1 MSNLNFHQMF
11 EIQRQN
17 HFKSAKKLAWIVF
30 VSFLFSICFYFLP
43 IVLDFIYDL
52 KLYNFDSITNILTI
66 IFCVIFL
73 ISYLIMILELYFT
86 SKSKVLL
93 ISFFIGAST
102 QFIALFNLILIMSA
116 SYPLS
121 QTRIAL
127 YSFSFLCLIVAIFC
141 TFIFF
146 KTLRALCKNQ
156 IYFLLC
162 FIFKS
167 MILIIVFIFMLFLI
181 HSKPSLALV
190 ITLFIFFFFTS
201 LLFVIYYALF
211 AFALSKNQNIKFIP
225 NLKLLSNEKE
235 NI

>member
-1 MSNLNFHQMF
+1 MF
-11 EIQRQN
+11 EIRRQN
-17 HFKSAKKLAWIVF
+17 DFKSVKKFAWIVF
-30 VSFLFSICFYFLP
+30 ISFLLSICFYFLP

-52 KLYNFDSITNILTI
+52 KLYNFDSIANILTI
-66 IFCVIFL
+66 IFCMIFL
-73 ISYLIMILELYFT
+73 ISYSIMILKLYFT

-93 ISFFIGAST
+93 ISFFIAAST

-116 SYPLS
+116 YPLS

-146 KTLRALCKNQ
+146 KTLRALCENQ

-181 HSKPSLALV
+181 HSKPSLALA
-190 ITLFIFFFFTS
+190 ITLFMFFFFTD

>member
-1 MSNLNFHQMF
+1 MF
-11 EIQRQN
+11 EIRRQN
-17 HFKSAKKLAWIVF
+17 DFKSVKKFAWIVF
-30 VSFLFSICFYFLP
+30 ISFLLSICFYFLP

-52 KLYNFDSITNILTI
+52 KLYNFDSIANILTI

-73 ISYLIMILELYFT
+73 ISYSIMILKLYFT

-93 ISFFIGAST
+93 ISFFIAAST

-146 KTLRALCKNQ
+146 KTLRALCENQ

-190 ITLFIFFFFTS
+190 ITLFIFFS
-201 LLFVIYYALF
+201 LQAYC
-211 AFALSKNQNIKFIP
+211 LSFITP
-225 NLKLLSNEKE
+225 YLLSHLVKTKISNLSQ
-235 NI
+235 I

>member
-1 MSNLNFHQMF
+1 MF
-11 EIQRQN
+11 EIRRQN
-17 HFKSAKKLAWIVF
+17 DFKSVKKFAWIVF
-30 VSFLFSICFYFLP
+30 ISFLLSICFYFLP

-52 KLYNFDSITNILTI
+52 KLYNFDSIANILTI

-73 ISYLIMILELYFT
+73 ISYSIMILKLYFT

-93 ISFFIGAST
+93 ISFFIAAST

-116 SYPLS
+116 YPLS

-146 KTLRALCKNQ
+146 KTLRALCENQ

-181 HSKPSLALV
+181 HSKPSLALA
-190 ITLFIFFFFTS
+190 ITLFMFFFFTG

-225 NLKLLSNEKE
+225 KFKAF
-235 NI
+235 IQ

>member
-1 MSNLNFHQMF
+1 MF
-11 EIQRQN
+11 EIRRQN
-17 HFKSAKKLAWIVF
+17 DFKSVKKFAWIVF
-30 VSFLFSICFYFLP
+30 ISFLLSICFYFLP

-52 KLYNFDSITNILTI
+52 KLYNFDSIANILTI

-73 ISYLIMILELYFT
+73 ISYSIMILKLYFT

-93 ISFFIGAST
+93 ISFFIAAST

-116 SYPLS
+116 YPLS
-121 QTRIAL
+121 RTRIAL

-181 HSKPSLALV
+181 HSKPSLALA
-190 ITLFIFFFFTS
+190 ITLFMFFS
-201 LLFVIYYALF
+201 LQAYC
-211 AFALSKNQNIKFIP
+211 LSFITP
-225 NLKLLSNEKE
+225 YLLSHLVKTKISNLSQ
-235 NI
+235 I

>member
-1 MSNLNFHQMF
+1 MF
-11 EIQRQN
+11 EIRRQN
-17 HFKSAKKLAWIVF
+17 DFKSVKKFAWIVF
-30 VSFLFSICFYFLP
+30 ISFLLSICFYFLP

-52 KLYNFDSITNILTI
+52 KLYNFDSIANILTI

-73 ISYLIMILELYFT
+73 ISYSIMILKLYFT

-93 ISFFIGAST
+93 ISFFIAAST

-116 SYPLS
+116 YPLS

-146 KTLRALCKNQ
+146 KTLRALCENQ

-181 HSKPSLALV
+181 HSKPSLALA
-190 ITLFIFFFFTS
+190 ITLFMFFFFTD

>member
-1 MSNLNFHQMF
+1 MF

>member
-1 MSNLNFHQMF
+1 MF
-11 EIQRQN
+11 EIRRQN
-17 HFKSAKKLAWIVF
+17 DFKSVKKFAWIVF
-30 VSFLFSICFYFLP
+30 ISFLLSICFYFLP

-52 KLYNFDSITNILTI
+52 KLYNFDSIANILTI

-73 ISYLIMILELYFT
+73 ISYSIMILKLYFT

-93 ISFFIGAST
+93 ISFFIAAST

-116 SYPLS
+116 YPLS

-146 KTLRALCKNQ
+146 KTLRALCENQ

-181 HSKPSLALV
+181 HSKPSLALA
-190 ITLFIFFFFTS
+190 ITLFMFFFFTG

-211 AFALSKNQNIKFIP
+211 AFALSKNKIS
-225 NLKLLSNEKE
+225 NLSQ
-235 NI
+235 I

>member
-1 MSNLNFHQMF
+1 MF
-11 EIQRQN
+11 EIRRQN
-17 HFKSAKKLAWIVF
+17 DFKCVKKFAWIVF
-30 VSFLFSICFYFLP
+30 ISFLLSICFYFLP

-52 KLYNFDSITNILTI
+52 KLYNFDSIANILTI

-73 ISYLIMILELYFT
+73 ISYSIMILKLYFT

-93 ISFFIGAST
+93 ISFFIAAST

-116 SYPLS
+116 YPLS

-146 KTLRALCKNQ
+146 KTLRALCENQ

-181 HSKPSLALV
+181 HSKPSLALA
-190 ITLFIFFFFTS
+190 ITLFMFFFFTG

>member
-1 MSNLNFHQMF
+1 MF
-11 EIQRQN
+11 EIRRQN
-17 HFKSAKKLAWIVF
+17 DFKSVKKFTWIVF
-30 VSFLFSICFYFLP
+30 ISFLLSICFYFLP

-52 KLYNFDSITNILTI
+52 KLYNFDSIANILTI

-73 ISYLIMILELYFT
+73 ISYSIMILKLYFT

-93 ISFFIGAST
+93 ISFFIAAST

-116 SYPLS
+116 YPLS

-181 HSKPSLALV
+181 HSKPSLALA
-190 ITLFIFFFFTS
+190 ITLFMFFFFTG

>member
-1 MSNLNFHQMF
+1 
-11 EIQRQN
+11 
-17 HFKSAKKLAWIVF
+17 AWIVF

-73 ISYLIMILELYFT
+73 ISYSIMILKLYFT

-93 ISFFIGAST
+93 ISFFIAAST

-116 SYPLS
+116 YPLS

-146 KTLRALCKNQ
+146 KTLRALCENQ

-181 HSKPSLALV
+181 HSKPSLALA
-190 ITLFIFFFFTS
+190 ITLFMFFFFTG

-225 NLKLLSNEKE
+225 KLKLLSNEKE

>member
-1 MSNLNFHQMF
+1 MF
-11 EIQRQN
+11 EIRRQN
-17 HFKSAKKLAWIVF
+17 DFKSVKKFAWIVF
-30 VSFLFSICFYFLP
+30 ISFLLSICFYFLP

-52 KLYNFDSITNILTI
+52 KLYNFDSIANILTI

-73 ISYLIMILELYFT
+73 ISYSIMILKLYFT

-93 ISFFIGAST
+93 TSFFIAAST

-116 SYPLS
+116 YPLS

-181 HSKPSLALV
+181 HSKPSLALA
-190 ITLFIFFFFTS
+190 ITLFMFFFFTG

>member
-1 MSNLNFHQMF
+1 SV
-11 EIQRQN
+11 
-17 HFKSAKKLAWIVF
+17 KKFAWIVF
-30 VSFLFSICFYFLP
+30 ISFLLSICFYFLP

-52 KLYNFDSITNILTI
+52 KLYNFDSIANILTI

-73 ISYLIMILELYFT
+73 ISYSIMILKLYFT

-93 ISFFIGAST
+93 ISFFIAAST

-116 SYPLS
+116 YPLS

-146 KTLRALCKNQ
+146 KTLRALCENQ

-181 HSKPSLALV
+181 HSKPSLALA
-190 ITLFIFFFFTS
+190 ITLFMFFFFTG

>member
-1 MSNLNFHQMF
+1 R
-11 EIQRQN
+11 RQN
-17 HFKSAKKLAWIVF
+17 DFKSVKKFAWIVF
-30 VSFLFSICFYFLP
+30 ISFLLSICFYFLP

-52 KLYNFDSITNILTI
+52 KLYNFDSIANILTI

-73 ISYLIMILELYFT
+73 ISYSIMILKLYFT

-93 ISFFIGAST
+93 ISFFIAAST

-116 SYPLS
+116 YPLS

-181 HSKPSLALV
+181 HSKPSLALA
-190 ITLFIFFFFTS
+190 ITLFMFFFFTG

>member
-11 EIQRQN
+11 EIRRQN
-17 HFKSAKKLAWIVF
+17 DFKSVKKFAWIVF
-30 VSFLFSICFYFLP
+30 ISFLLSICFYFLP

-52 KLYNFDSITNILTI
+52 KLYNFDSIANILTI

-73 ISYLIMILELYFT
+73 ISYSIMILKLYFT

-93 ISFFIGAST
+93 ISFFIAAST

-116 SYPLS
+116 YPLS

-181 HSKPSLALV
+181 HSKPSLALA
-190 ITLFIFFFFTS
+190 ITLFMFFFFTG
-201 LLFVIYYALF
+201 LLFVIY
-211 AFALSKNQNIKFIP
+211 
-225 NLKLLSNEKE
+225 
-235 NI
+235 

>member
-1 MSNLNFHQMF
+1 MF
-11 EIQRQN
+11 EIRRQN
-17 HFKSAKKLAWIVF
+17 DFKIVKKFAWIVF
-30 VSFLFSICFYFLP
+30 ISFLLSICFYFLP

-52 KLYNFDSITNILTI
+52 KLYNFDSIANILTI

-73 ISYLIMILELYFT
+73 ISYSIMILKLYFT

-93 ISFFIGAST
+93 ISFFIAAST

-116 SYPLS
+116 YPLS

-181 HSKPSLALV
+181 HSKPSLALA
-190 ITLFIFFFFTS
+190 ITLFMFFFFTG

>member
-1 MSNLNFHQMF
+1 MF
-11 EIQRQN
+11 EIRRQN
-17 HFKSAKKLAWIVF
+17 DFKSVKKFAWIVF
-30 VSFLFSICFYFLP
+30 ISFLLSICFYFLP

-52 KLYNFDSITNILTI
+52 KLYNFDSIANILTI

-73 ISYLIMILELYFT
+73 ISYSIMILKLYFT

-93 ISFFIGAST
+93 ISFFIAAST
-102 QFIALFNLILIMSA
+102 QFIALLNLILIMSA
-116 SYPLS
+116 YPLS

-146 KTLRALCKNQ
+146 KTLRALCENQ

-181 HSKPSLALV
+181 HSKPSLALA
-190 ITLFIFFFFTS
+190 ITLFMFFFFTG

>member
-1 MSNLNFHQMF
+1 ND
-11 EIQRQN
+11 
-17 HFKSAKKLAWIVF
+17 FKSVKKFAWIVF
-30 VSFLFSICFYFLP
+30 ISFLLSICFYFLP

-52 KLYNFDSITNILTI
+52 KLYNFDSIANILTI

-73 ISYLIMILELYFT
+73 ISYSIMILKLYFT

-93 ISFFIGAST
+93 ISFFIAAST

-116 SYPLS
+116 YPLS

-181 HSKPSLALV
+181 HSKPSLALA
-190 ITLFIFFFFTS
+190 ITLFMFFFFTG

>member
-1 MSNLNFHQMF
+1 MF
-11 EIQRQN
+11 EIRRQN
-17 HFKSAKKLAWIVF
+17 DFKSVKKFAWIVF
-30 VSFLFSICFYFLP
+30 ISFLLSICFYFLP

-52 KLYNFDSITNILTI
+52 KLYNFDSIANILTI

-73 ISYLIMILELYFT
+73 ISYSIMILKLYFT

-93 ISFFIGAST
+93 ISFFIAAST

-116 SYPLS
+116 YPLS

-146 KTLRALCKNQ
+146 KTLRALCENQ

-162 FIFKS
+162 FIFKN

-181 HSKPSLALV
+181 HSKPSLALA
-190 ITLFIFFFFTS
+190 ITLFMFFFFTG

-225 NLKLLSNEKE
+225 KLKLLSNEKE

>member
-1 MSNLNFHQMF
+1 MF
-11 EIQRQN
+11 EIRRQN
-17 HFKSAKKLAWIVF
+17 DFKSVKKFAWIVF
-30 VSFLFSICFYFLP
+30 ISFLLSICFYFLP

-52 KLYNFDSITNILTI
+52 KLYNFDSIANILTI

-73 ISYLIMILELYFT
+73 ISYSIMILKLYFT

-93 ISFFIGAST
+93 ISFFIAAST
-102 QFIALFNLILIMSA
+102 QFIALFNLIFIMSA
-116 SYPLS
+116 YPLS

-181 HSKPSLALV
+181 HSKPSLALA
-190 ITLFIFFFFTS
+190 ITLFMFFFFTG

>member
-11 EIQRQN
+11 EIRRQN
-17 HFKSAKKLAWIVF
+17 DFKSVKKFAWIVF
-30 VSFLFSICFYFLP
+30 ISFLLSICFYFLP

-52 KLYNFDSITNILTI
+52 KLYNFDSIANILTI

-73 ISYLIMILELYFT
+73 ISYSIMILKLYFT

-93 ISFFIGAST
+93 ISFFIAAST

-116 SYPLS
+116 YPLS

-181 HSKPSLALV
+181 HSKPSLALA
-190 ITLFIFFFFTS
+190 ITL
-201 LLFVIYYALF
+201 
-211 AFALSKNQNIKFIP
+211 
-225 NLKLLSNEKE
+225 
-235 NI
+235 

>member
-1 MSNLNFHQMF
+1 MF
-11 EIQRQN
+11 EIRRQN
-17 HFKSAKKLAWIVF
+17 DFKSVKKFAWIVF
-30 VSFLFSICFYFLP
+30 ISFLLSICFYFLP

-52 KLYNFDSITNILTI
+52 KLYNFDSIANILTI

-73 ISYLIMILELYFT
+73 ISYSIMILKLYFT

-93 ISFFIGAST
+93 ISFFIAAST

-116 SYPLS
+116 YPLS

-146 KTLRALCKNQ
+146 KTLRALYENQ

-181 HSKPSLALV
+181 HSKPSLALA
-190 ITLFIFFFFTS
+190 ITLFMFFFFTG

-211 AFALSKNQNIKFIP
+211 AFALSKNQNIEFIP

>member
-11 EIQRQN
+11 EIRRQN
-17 HFKSAKKLAWIVF
+17 DFKSVKKFAWIVF
-30 VSFLFSICFYFLP
+30 ISFLLSICFYFLP

-52 KLYNFDSITNILTI
+52 KLYNFDSIANILTI

-73 ISYLIMILELYFT
+73 ISYSIMILKLYFT

-93 ISFFIGAST
+93 ISFFIAAST

-116 SYPLS
+116 YPLS

-146 KTLRALCKNQ
+146 KTLRALCENQ

-181 HSKPSLALV
+181 HSKPSLALA
-190 ITLFIFFFFTS
+190 ITLFMFF
-201 LLFVIYYALF
+201 
-211 AFALSKNQNIKFIP
+211 
-225 NLKLLSNEKE
+225 
-235 NI
+235 

>member
-11 EIQRQN
+11 EIRRQN
-17 HFKSAKKLAWIVF
+17 DFKSVKKFAWIVF
-30 VSFLFSICFYFLP
+30 ISFLLSICFYFLP

-52 KLYNFDSITNILTI
+52 KLYNFDSIANILTI

-73 ISYLIMILELYFT
+73 ISYSIMILKLYFT

-93 ISFFIGAST
+93 ISFFIAAST

-116 SYPLS
+116 YPLS

-181 HSKPSLALV
+181 HSKPSLALA
-190 ITLFIFFFFTS
+190 ITLFMFFFFTG
-201 LLFVIYYALF
+201 LLFV
-211 AFALSKNQNIKFIP
+211 
-225 NLKLLSNEKE
+225 
-235 NI
+235 

>member
-1 MSNLNFHQMF
+1 MF
-11 EIQRQN
+11 EIRRQN
-17 HFKSAKKLAWIVF
+17 DFKSVKKFAWIVF
-30 VSFLFSICFYFLP
+30 ISFLLSICFYFLP

-52 KLYNFDSITNILTI
+52 KLYNFDSIANILTI

-73 ISYLIMILELYFT
+73 ISYSIMILKLYFT

-93 ISFFIGAST
+93 ISFFIAAST

-116 SYPLS
+116 YPLS

-127 YSFSFLCLIVAIFC
+127 YSFSFLCLMVAIFC

-181 HSKPSLALV
+181 HSKPSLALA
-190 ITLFIFFFFTS
+190 ITLFMFFFFTG

>member
-11 EIQRQN
+11 EIRRQN
-17 HFKSAKKLAWIVF
+17 DFKSVKKFAWIVF
-30 VSFLFSICFYFLP
+30 ISFLLSICFYFLP

-52 KLYNFDSITNILTI
+52 KLYNFDSIANILTI

-73 ISYLIMILELYFT
+73 ISYSIMILKLYFT

-93 ISFFIGAST
+93 ISFFIAAST
-102 QFIALFNLILIMSA
+102 QFIALFNLIFIMSA
-116 SYPLS
+116 YPLS

-181 HSKPSLALV
+181 HSKPSLALA
-190 ITLFIFFFFTS
+190 ITLFMFFFFTG

>member
-1 MSNLNFHQMF
+1 MF
-11 EIQRQN
+11 EIRRQN
-17 HFKSAKKLAWIVF
+17 DFKSVKKFAWIVF
-30 VSFLFSICFYFLP
+30 ISFLLSICFYFLP

-52 KLYNFDSITNILTI
+52 KLYNFDSIANILTI

-73 ISYLIMILELYFT
+73 ISYSIMILKLYFT

-93 ISFFIGAST
+93 ISFFIAAST

-116 SYPLS
+116 YPLS

-146 KTLRALCKNQ
+146 KTLRALCENQ

-181 HSKPSLALV
+181 HSKPSPALA
-190 ITLFIFFFFTS
+190 ITLFMFFFFTG

>member
-1 MSNLNFHQMF
+1 MF
-11 EIQRQN
+11 EIRRQN
-17 HFKSAKKLAWIVF
+17 DFKSVKKFAWIVF
-30 VSFLFSICFYFLP
+30 ISFLLSICFYFLP

-52 KLYNFDSITNILTI
+52 KLYNFDSIANILTK

-73 ISYLIMILELYFT
+73 ISYSIMILKLYFT

-93 ISFFIGAST
+93 ISFFIAAST

-116 SYPLS
+116 YPLS

-146 KTLRALCKNQ
+146 KTLRALCENQ

-181 HSKPSLALV
+181 HSKPSLALA
-190 ITLFIFFFFTS
+190 ITLFMFFFFTG

>member
-1 MSNLNFHQMF
+1 MF
-11 EIQRQN
+11 EIRRQN
-17 HFKSAKKLAWIVF
+17 DFKSVKKFAWIVF
-30 VSFLFSICFYFLP
+30 ISFLLSICFYFLP

-52 KLYNFDSITNILTI
+52 KLYNFDSIANILTI

-73 ISYLIMILELYFT
+73 ISYSIMILKLYFT

-93 ISFFIGAST
+93 ISFFIAAST

-116 SYPLS
+116 YPLS

-181 HSKPSLALV
+181 HSKPSLALA
-190 ITLFIFFFFTS
+190 ITLFMFFFFTG

-211 AFALSKNQNIKFIP
+211 AFALSKKPKYQIYPKFKAFIQ
-225 NLKLLSNEKE
+225 
-235 NI
+235 

>member
-1 MSNLNFHQMF
+1 MSNLNFYQMF
-11 EIQRQN
+11 EIRRQN
-17 HFKSAKKLAWIVF
+17 DFKSVKKFAWIVF
-30 VSFLFSICFYFLP
+30 ISFLLSICFYFLP

-52 KLYNFDSITNILTI
+52 KLYNFDSIANILTI

-73 ISYLIMILELYFT
+73 ISYSIMILKLYFT

-93 ISFFIGAST
+93 ISFFIAAST

-116 SYPLS
+116 YPLS

-146 KTLRALCKNQ
+146 KTLRALYENQ

-181 HSKPSLALV
+181 HSKPSLALA
-190 ITLFIFFFFTS
+190 ITLFMFFFFTG

-211 AFALSKNQNIKFIP
+211 AFALSKNQNIEFIP

>member
-1 MSNLNFHQMF
+1 MF
-11 EIQRQN
+11 EIRRQN
-17 HFKSAKKLAWIVF
+17 DFKSVKKFAWIVF
-30 VSFLFSICFYFLP
+30 ISFLLSICFYFLP

-52 KLYNFDSITNILTI
+52 KLYNFDSIANILTI

-73 ISYLIMILELYFT
+73 ISYSIMILKLYFT

-93 ISFFIGAST
+93 ISFFIAAST

-116 SYPLS
+116 YPLS

-146 KTLRALCKNQ
+146 KTLRALCENQ

-181 HSKPSLALV
+181 HSKPSLALA
-190 ITLFIFFFFTS
+190 ITLFMFFFFTC

>member
-1 MSNLNFHQMF
+1 
-11 EIQRQN
+11 RQN
-17 HFKSAKKLAWIVF
+17 DFKSVKKFAWIVF
-30 VSFLFSICFYFLP
+30 ISFLLSICFYFLP

-52 KLYNFDSITNILTI
+52 KLYNFDSIANILTI

-73 ISYLIMILELYFT
+73 ISYSIMILKLYFT

-93 ISFFIGAST
+93 ISFFIAAST

-116 SYPLS
+116 YPLS

-181 HSKPSLALV
+181 HSKPSLALA
-190 ITLFIFFFFTS
+190 ITLFMFFFFTG

>member
-1 MSNLNFHQMF
+1 SV
-11 EIQRQN
+11 
-17 HFKSAKKLAWIVF
+17 KKFAWIVF
-30 VSFLFSICFYFLP
+30 ISFLLSICFYFLP

-52 KLYNFDSITNILTI
+52 KLYNFDSIANILTI

-73 ISYLIMILELYFT
+73 ISYSIMILKLYFT

-93 ISFFIGAST
+93 ISFFIAAST

-116 SYPLS
+116 YPLS

-181 HSKPSLALV
+181 HSKPSLALA
-190 ITLFIFFFFTS
+190 ITLFMFFFFTG

>member
-1 MSNLNFHQMF
+1 MF
-11 EIQRQN
+11 EIRRQN
-17 HFKSAKKLAWIVF
+17 DFKSVKKFAWIVF
-30 VSFLFSICFYFLP
+30 ISFLLSICFYFLP

-52 KLYNFDSITNILTI
+52 KLYNFDSIANILTI

-73 ISYLIMILELYFT
+73 ISYSIMILKFYFT

-93 ISFFIGAST
+93 ISFFIAAST

-116 SYPLS
+116 YPLS

-181 HSKPSLALV
+181 HSKPSLALA
-190 ITLFIFFFFTS
+190 ITLFMFFFFTG

>member
-1 MSNLNFHQMF
+1 MF
-11 EIQRQN
+11 EIRRQN
-17 HFKSAKKLAWIVF
+17 DFKSVKKFAWIVF
-30 VSFLFSICFYFLP
+30 ISFLLSICFYFLP

-52 KLYNFDSITNILTI
+52 KLYNFDSIANILTI

-73 ISYLIMILELYFT
+73 ISYSIMILKLYFT

-93 ISFFIGAST
+93 ISFFIAAST

-116 SYPLS
+116 YPLS

-146 KTLRALCKNQ
+146 KTLRALCENQ

-181 HSKPSLALV
+181 HSKPSLALA
-190 ITLFIFFFFTS
+190 ITLFMFFS
-201 LLFVIYYALF
+201 LQAYC
-211 AFALSKNQNIKFIP
+211 LSFITP
-225 NLKLLSNEKE
+225 YLLSHLVKTKISNLSQ
-235 NI
+235 N

>member
-17 HFKSAKKLAWIVF
+17 DFKSIKKLAWVVF
-30 VSFLFSICFYFLP
+30 ISFLLSICFYFLP

-52 KLYNFDSITNILTI
+52 KLYNFDSIANILTI

-73 ISYLIMILELYFT
+73 ISYSIMILKLYFT

-93 ISFFIGAST
+93 ISFFIAAST

-116 SYPLS
+116 YPLS

-146 KTLRALCKNQ
+146 KTLRALCENQ

-181 HSKPSLALV
+181 HSKPSLALA
-190 ITLFIFFFFTS
+190 ITLFMFFFFTG

>member
-1 MSNLNFHQMF
+1 MF
-11 EIQRQN
+11 EIRRQN
-17 HFKSAKKLAWIVF
+17 DFKSVKKFAWIVF
-30 VSFLFSICFYFLP
+30 ISFLLSICFYFLP

-52 KLYNFDSITNILTI
+52 KLYNFDSIANILTI

-73 ISYLIMILELYFT
+73 ISYSIMILKLYFT

-93 ISFFIGAST
+93 ISFFIAAST

-116 SYPLS
+116 YPLS

-146 KTLRALCKNQ
+146 KTLRALCENQ

-181 HSKPSLALV
+181 HSKPSLALA
-190 ITLFIFFFFTS
+190 ITLFMFFFFTG

-225 NLKLLSNEKE
+225 KLKLLSNEKE

>member
-1 MSNLNFHQMF
+1 
-11 EIQRQN
+11 
-17 HFKSAKKLAWIVF
+17 
-30 VSFLFSICFYFLP
+30 ICFYFLP

-52 KLYNFDSITNILTI
+52 KLYNFDSIANILTI

-73 ISYLIMILELYFT
+73 ISYSIMILKLYFT

-93 ISFFIGAST
+93 ISFFIAAST

-116 SYPLS
+116 YPLS

-146 KTLRALCKNQ
+146 KTLRALCENQ

-181 HSKPSLALV
+181 HSKPSLALA
-190 ITLFIFFFFTS
+190 ITLFMFFFFTG

>member
-11 EIQRQN
+11 EIRRQN
-17 HFKSAKKLAWIVF
+17 DFKSVKKFAWIVF
-30 VSFLFSICFYFLP
+30 ISFLLSICFYFLP

-52 KLYNFDSITNILTI
+52 KLYNFDSIANILTI

-73 ISYLIMILELYFT
+73 ISYSIMILKLYFT

-93 ISFFIGAST
+93 ISFFIAAST

-116 SYPLS
+116 YPLS

-167 MILIIVFIFMLFLI
+167 MILII
-181 HSKPSLALV
+181 
-190 ITLFIFFFFTS
+190 
-201 LLFVIYYALF
+201 
-211 AFALSKNQNIKFIP
+211 
-225 NLKLLSNEKE
+225 
-235 NI
+235 

>member
-1 MSNLNFHQMF
+1 
-11 EIQRQN
+11 
-17 HFKSAKKLAWIVF
+17 
-30 VSFLFSICFYFLP
+30 YFLP

-52 KLYNFDSITNILTI
+52 KLYNFDSIANILTI

-73 ISYLIMILELYFT
+73 ISYSIMILKLYFT

-93 ISFFIGAST
+93 ISFFIAAST

-116 SYPLS
+116 YPLS

-181 HSKPSLALV
+181 HSKPSLALA
-190 ITLFIFFFFTS
+190 ITLFMFFFFTG

>member
-1 MSNLNFHQMF
+1 MF
-11 EIQRQN
+11 EIRRQN
-17 HFKSAKKLAWIVF
+17 DFKSVKKFAWIVF
-30 VSFLFSICFYFLP
+30 ISFLLSICFYFLP

-52 KLYNFDSITNILTI
+52 KLYNFDSIANILTI

-73 ISYLIMILELYFT
+73 ISYSIMILKLYFT

-93 ISFFIGAST
+93 ISFFIAAST

-116 SYPLS
+116 YPLS
-121 QTRIAL
+121 QTRITL

-181 HSKPSLALV
+181 HSKPSLALA
-190 ITLFIFFFFTS
+190 ITLFMFFS
-201 LLFVIYYALF
+201 LQAYC
-211 AFALSKNQNIKFIP
+211 LSFITP
-225 NLKLLSNEKE
+225 YLLSHLVKTKISNLSQ
-235 NI
+235 I